1 MSAGPKSPIRSAW
14 VIAVC
19 IICYTFTLAFG
30 PAPTVSSNI
39 VRHQGT
45 DKEHLVLN
53 ELDDCVDLWTRT
65 PQTSTVCIK
74 RQHLTALFGGQEGH
88 AHGLNTMFVNE
99 SGSRIDVSGTAGDI
113 DIDWAAIHAKCERP
127 SVLWDAPLDG
137 GLTAGL
143 ATEAVSLISS
153 IAPNVTLHFPEHM
166 NVDTDFVDELP
177 YQHQRLL
184 KRIKAQSYA
193 PSRPPPAIYVSQW
206 APGSLF
212 RTKLDQARSPSEAM
226 FIVSRAMYEATR
238 VPTDWIPNF
247 SLIHEYWVPSE
258 WNRRV
263 LTKEYGLDNERV
275 HVVEEGLDAQNH
287 FNPHLFSKSKAR
299 SKVPSLS
306 SPQSFKR
313 TTAVTSSCLIQSTL
327 SAPQVDTHSTTLCS
341 SHLCCLEGLFGCKGG
356 RVYLFVDV

>member
-247 SLIHEYWVPSE
+247 SLIHEYWVSRLLFRHKLAPLIMSSLCYDLVG
-258 WNRRV
+258 NHILSVQNSFASRSPCYYAYQTSFQRRLNAHTCFPV
-263 LTKEYGLDNERV
+263 NLISSILV
-275 HVVEEGLDAQNH
+275 H
-287 FNPHLFSKSKAR
+287 
-299 SKVPSLS
+299 
-306 SPQSFKR
+306 
-313 TTAVTSSCLIQSTL
+313 
-327 SAPQVDTHSTTLCS
+327 
-341 SHLCCLEGLFGCKGG
+341 
-356 RVYLFVDV
+356 